1 MDHRTKLYKKV
12 KELEKHHNTL
22 PIAHEYFWTD
32 GRYNSLNDMGIQSD
46 DRAYRLKEHNNVV
59 KFDELE
65 WTLIYIDR
73 VKDNYP
79 LQREARAYVQFD
91 NGFYVSILSSK
102 HSYGNIDQYELG
114 ILDDNGLCYDTPLTN
129 DVVGYLD
136 KEDVEKW
143 LKDVSEL
150 DYDNRTGSGFLGLD
164 EGDED
169 YEILKD
175 YEAYDHKDITN
186 PTRKRIKP

>member
-1 MDHRTKLYKKV
+1 MEIKLGYKRV

-32 GRYNSLNDMGIQSD
+32 ARYLDDMGVQSD

-73 VKDNYP
+73 VEDNYP
-79 LQREARAYVQFD
+79 LQRDARAYVQFD

-102 HSYGNIDQYELG
+102 HSVGNIGQYELG
-114 ILDDNGLCYDTPLTN
+114 ILDANGLCYDTPLTN

-150 DYDNRTGSGFLGLD
+150 DYDNRTGSGFLGLE
-164 EGDED
+164 EGDKD
-169 YEILKD
+169 YELLKD
-175 YEAYDHKDITN
+175 YEDLDHRDVTN
-186 PTRKRIKP
+186 PIRKRIKP